1 MVNTRSMESSVAL
14 ESSAAAPA
22 PYVDPYAL
30 GTAVLQEVWDFVKPL
45 VKNNTKALDGDEE
58 DLRSTVEKLDECKL
72 TVERFKIYS
81 HCFLVHWT
89 MADEISKMIDEVKNQ
104 IEFPLPP
111 ARRRRVA

>member
-1 MVNTRSMESSVAL
+1 MVNTRSSAPDSATD
-14 ESSAAAPA
+14 SSAPP

-30 GTAVLQEVWDFVKPL
+30 GTAILQEVWDFVKPL
-45 VKNNTKALDGDEE
+45 MKDSTKAIDGDGEA
-58 DLRSTVEKLDECKL
+58 LQSTVAKLDECKL

-111 ARRRRVA
+111 ARRRRVC

>member
-1 MVNTRSMESSVAL
+1 MVNTRSMESSAPD
-14 ESSAAAPA
+14 SATA

-30 GTAVLQEVWDFVKPL
+30 GTAILQEVWDFVKPL
-45 VKNNTKALDGDEE
+45 VKDNSKALDSNGEA
-58 DLRSTVEKLDECKL
+58 LQSTVAKLDECKL

-111 ARRRRVA
+111 VRRRRVC